1 MYQSLNQTQ
10 ASIFYAV
17 RDWCKRCV
25 SGENIQQFLY
35 FLNGGAGVGKSHIIK
50 SIYAE
55 ASKILCRHPC
65 IREDMDISKPIVLLT
80 AFTGT
85 DAFNISGKTLHC
97 LLKLPK
103 SLKHPYQGLGNCLD
117 EIRADI
123 SNAHILIIDEIS
135 MVSKQ
140 LFAYVNW
147 RLQQIKRNQKPFGGM
162 SVLVVGYFQQLSP
175 PGKAKPLCVYEDHV
189 QDFWKEN
196 FQMITLTQIMRQR
209 DDLAYAELLNRLRV
223 KQRHESLADADR
235 CMLESVIRTSSEESP
250 TDALHIYATN
260 KEVDNHNTAAISS
273 CFSDIITSDA
283 DDYRKDPCTG
293 QMKRKATPF
302 KGDKGDLNDKLQ
314 IVIGARVMLT
324 RNVDVEDG
332 LVNGTFG
339 KVAEITIQ
347 TRDGVPFVQIIGL
360 NLDNASA
367 GQKYRNKAID

>member
-1 MYQSLNQTQ
+1 
-10 ASIFYAV
+10 
-17 RDWCKRCV
+17 
-25 SGENIQQFLY
+25 
-35 FLNGGAGVGKSHIIK
+35 
-50 SIYAE
+50 
-55 ASKILCRHPC
+55 
-65 IREDMDISKPIVLLT
+65 
-80 AFTGT
+80 
-85 DAFNISGKTLHC
+85 
-97 LLKLPK
+97 
-103 SLKHPYQGLGNCLD
+103 
-117 EIRADI
+117 
-123 SNAHILIIDEIS
+123 

-332 LVNGTFG
+332 LVNGTFAIPDYLQVDG
-339 KVAEITIQ
+339 YRMYKRNRHASYTNYVHLAKMNGGGVAIYLQATQLQPHRVFANLNALLKSLEILDIKPILVFGDFNEDQLSNANKPILSLFQDNKYTQLISTGTTINNTLLDPLFITSSHSHIRAGVLQ
-347 TRDGVPFVQIIGL
+347 TYYSYHDPVYCVL
-360 NLDNASA
+360 E
-367 GQKYRNKAID
+367 